1 MSDGFV
7 NLYDLDV
14 FDTFAASL
22 TPFEEKSADAYLA
35 EAGADGLSRAAI
47 EDRVRTA
54 GFERLVE
61 TVAGDIQ
68 VTAAEYVKGNPG
80 FRLSLLHLDLDTY
93 LGTKAALEQFYPLV
107 SRGGVLVFDEYGCRN
122 WGESDAVDE
131 FFADK
136 PVLVQTVPH
145 AAKPTAFLIKP

>member
-1 MSDGFV
+1 M
-7 NLYDLDV
+7 
-14 FDTFAASL
+14 
-22 TPFEEKSADAYLA
+22 
-35 EAGADGLSRAAI
+35 
-47 EDRVRTA
+47 RTA